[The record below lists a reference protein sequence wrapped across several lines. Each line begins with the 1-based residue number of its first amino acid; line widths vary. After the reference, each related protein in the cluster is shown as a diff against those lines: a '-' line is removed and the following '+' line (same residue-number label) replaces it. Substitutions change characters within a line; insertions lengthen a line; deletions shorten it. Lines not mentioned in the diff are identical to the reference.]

1 MRIRALALTLLVAC
15 AVAVPATAHAS
26 PSPEP
31 VLALTTSGPV
41 SGLREG
47 LVNEF
52 RGIPYAAPPVGEL
65 RWRAPRPVRPWLLPR
80 SATAYASPCAQR
92 AGEQQLAGSS
102 EDCLYLN
109 VTTPRSGPS
118 RKPVM
123 VWIHGGGNFQGAG
136 STYDPR
142 RMAERGDVVVVTIN
156 YRVGAFG
163 FLSHPGLE
171 GSGTFGLQDQQ
182 AALRWVR
189 RNAALFGGDSRNVT
203 VFGESAGGVDICG
216 QLTSPASNGLFD
228 KAILQSGSC
237 LTRVPT
243 FATPQDGA
251 VHLVKDDFWAP
262 LSAREPVGVRVAEE
276 LGCGTVSCLRLLPT
290 AKLLPYDSSFGIATG
305 TPTLP
310 RDPGSALRAGA
321 FHRVPVLSGNTRDEA
336 RLTTMFVEAL
346 TGPITRERYAQL
358 LLDTFGADAPA
369 IERRYPA
376 DDSAAKNAL
385 TLASLDT
392 DRVFACAQQ
401 ETTRLLA
408 RRTAAYGFEF
418 ADRTAPTFSPFF
430 TELPPG
436 ASHASELAYL
446 FKLLDGAP
454 YGPNLKHVELTAAQ
468 RRLGDAMIDAW
479 TRFAHT
485 GRPGWPKAPYVQ
497 AFGQRIEP
505 IDATRVHKCDLW
517 DHTPSA
523 VVR

>member
-1 MRIRALALTLLVAC
+1 MD
-15 AVAVPATAHAS
+15 
-26 PSPEP
+26 
-31 VLALTTSGPV
+31 
-41 SGLREG
+41 
-47 LVNEF
+47 EF
-52 RGIPYAAPPVGEL
+52 RGIPYAAPPVGDL
-65 RWRAPRPVRPWLLPR
+65 RWRAPRPARPWVLPR
-80 SATAYASPCAQR
+80 DATTYASPCAQR
-92 AGEQQLAGSS
+92 AGEQPVAGSS

-109 VTTPRSGPS
+109 VTTPRSKSG

-123 VWIHGGGNFQGAG
+123 VWIHGGGNLQGMGA
-136 STYDPR
+136 SYDPR
-142 RMAERGDVVVVTIN
+142 RMVERGDVVVVTIN
-156 YRVGAFG
+156 YRVGVFG
-163 FLSHPGLE
+163 FLSHPGLA

-189 RNAALFGGDSRNVT
+189 RNAAFFGGDPRNVT

-216 QLTSPASNGLFD
+216 QLTSPATKGLFD

-243 FATPQDGA
+243 YTTPADGV

-262 LSAREPVGVRVAEE
+262 LAEREPVGVRVAEE
-276 LGCGTVSCLRLLPT
+276 LDCATVSCLRRVPT
-290 AKLLPYDSSFGIATG
+290 AKLLPYDSSFGMATG

-310 RDPGSALRAGA
+310 RDPGAALRAGA

-336 RLTTMFVEAL
+336 RLTTTFVQAL
-346 TGPITRERYAQL
+346 SGPITRERYEKL
-358 LLDTFGADAPA
+358 VRETFGVDAEA

-376 DDSAAKNAL
+376 DDSPDKNAL
-385 TLASLDT
+385 TLAALDT
-392 DRVFACAQQ
+392 DRVFACPQQ

-408 RRTAAYGFEF
+408 RRTPAYGFEF
-418 ADRTAPTFSPFF
+418 ADRTAPTYVPFF
-430 TELPPG
+430 TGMPGG
-436 ASHASELAYL
+436 ASHGSELAYL
-446 FKLLDGAP
+446 FRLLDGAP
-454 YGPNLKHVELTAAQ
+454 YGPDLQHVELDAQQ

-497 AFGQRIEP
+497 SFGKRIEP
-505 IDATRVHKCDLW
+505 IDASRVHECDLW